1 MDEIHFNHWLPYFD
15 NSSYDIVLN
24 VYLPPASIERIT
36 LVIGNYHDEDEN
48 DAVPQNTNQQ
58 ETANYDIF
66 LEVLKEDAKMEAFN
80 DVGEIN
86 EQSGKGALL
95 TIHEGNLSKKLEK
108 SAQTAIRNIAKE
120 RGGKLPSTEESRQL
134 IQKYQEYYR
143 SRLEEELQGEKDI
156 LFSTEQ
162 EIHLLKIAMED
173 RKEAPQHRDY
183 HIRDLAVVR
192 ILADIGVSAI
202 EAQEHLT
209 TIHNLADFYQQ
220 QYSNPREVVY
230 WPISQDSF

>member
-48 DAVPQNTNQQ
+48 DAVPQNTYQQ
-58 ETANYDIF
+58 GNANYAI
-66 LEVLKEDAKMEAFN
+66 LEKLKEYAEKDAFN
-80 DVGEIN
+80 DAGRIRK
-86 EQSGKGALL
+86 QSGKGELIV
-95 TIHEGNLSKKLEK
+95 IHQENLDKKLDESARMAISDIIEK
-108 SAQTAIRNIAKE
+108 
-120 RGGKLPSTEESRQL
+120 RGEKIPPVEESQQL

-143 SRLEEELQGEKDI
+143 SRLEKELYGENGI
-156 LFSTEQ
+156 LPYTGQ
-162 EIHLLKIAMED
+162 EISLLKIAMED
-173 RKEAPQHRDY
+173 RKNAPQHRDY
-183 HIRDLAVVR
+183 HIRDLAVIRV
-192 ILADIGVSAI
+192 LANIGVPII

-209 TIHNLADFYQQ
+209 MIHNLADFYQQ

-230 WPISQDSF
+230 WPSPF